1 MSRIWATTLAALT
14 TVAAASALLAVP
26 AHAGKATPPVLAF
39 AASSSPDFGE
49 VAVGEFLDRTFTL
62 TNRGATGS
70 AAINISLTPAGA
82 FTIPAGG
89 DKCTGVA
96 LGKKNTCTVTVRYTP
111 AGAGVNDTATLTA
124 SAKKPA
130 APATLTLTGT
140 SPSAEPSPGCVD
152 LATNGYPNQSVEV
165 DLKAGERVTLTATA
179 GEGSF
184 SFVWLGPLPSTEFGE
199 SGLAVVPEVAVIV
212 IPEDGRYALIY
223 RAVFGLSLI
232 WSCSAGS

>member
-1 MSRIWATTLAALT
+1 MSRIWATTLAVLT
-14 TVAAASALLAVP
+14 TVAATALLAVP

-39 AASSSPDFGE
+39 AASSSPDYGS
-49 VAVGEFLDRTFTL
+49 VGVGESLDRTFTL
-62 TNRGATGS
+62 TNQGSTGS
-70 AAINISLTPAGA
+70 AAIKVTLTPTGA

-96 LGKKNTCTVTVRYTP
+96 LGKKNTCTITVRYTP
-111 AGAGVNDTATLTA
+111 AGADADDTATLTA

-130 APATLTLTGT
+130 DPATLTLAGT
-140 SPSAEPSPGCVD
+140 SPSSEPSPGCVD
-152 LATNGYPNQSVEV
+152 LATNGYPNSSVEV

-184 SFVWLGPLPSTEFGE
+184 RIVWFGPLPSPESGE
-199 SGLAVVPEVAVIV
+199 SVTAFVPEVAVIV
-212 IPEDGRYALIY
+212 VPEDGRYALLIHQ
-223 RAVFGLSLI
+223 AVFGLSLI